1 MDGKAALTPAVC
13 DEATLT
19 PTATSPIRDEA
30 GPVAPPA
37 QVIRD
42 EAALASELERT
53 KTPGVIARAHLAEVR
68 AALYERHR
76 AGAGGI
82 EIVRA
87 LTAAVDDLMRALYR
101 YAEEQ
106 HSQRYSRLNQRLA
119 IVARGGYGR
128 QELNP
133 QSDIDLLFL
142 HDYKP
147 GPYTEIVT
155 ETILHALWDAGL
167 TVGYAVRNSAECIK
181 MAAEDLKEKT
191 ALLDARFLWGDEK
204 LHAQFDKALVN
215 DVLNR
220 NQQSFFKAK
229 LEESRRRHKQYGE
242 SIYLLEPQLKEG
254 EGGFRDLHTAMW
266 LAKVKYKIHAI
277 EELVQKAVITEPE
290 LNEVNKARDF
300 LLRVRNS
307 LHFIS
312 GRHFD
317 QLTFEY
323 QEQIA
328 PMLGFMA
335 TDGTPASAN
344 LMRTYYQQ
352 ASTILSFSEGL
363 IARVTEDTTPARF
376 LRRRSVRQIRPG
388 VAIQGNVI
396 GIASND
402 FFQREPLNLITIF
415 ADCQSHGVELSGS
428 AYQLVRDNLDLID
441 DAMRHDPQTGMA
453 LMGILSGRQ
462 RVAETLEAM
471 HRAGVLGALIPEFGN
486 LYARVLHDLYHIY
499 TVDRHS
505 LAAVRELER
514 LRAGEFKTNNPLLT
528 EVAREYSS
536 LPIIFLALLLHD
548 IGKGHGHDHHE
559 RGAQLTVAVCERMGL
574 DAEEQD
580 LVVFLVRE
588 HLKMSQV
595 AQKGDVDDPNT
606 VEEFAREAGSIDRL
620 KALYLLTFADMRAV
634 APQVYNNWRDMLLSE
649 LYMRSLKTLEHGG
662 REATD
667 PARRLAL
674 VKAGV
679 REQLA
684 AAKAPEAKV
693 NEFLDRMPDRY
704 FLTVPEGDVKLHF
717 DMMRAID
724 ELPLVCRHRHFPD
737 LEFSEFMVV
746 THDQPGLFSK
756 IAGALTANN
765 LNILSA
771 RITTRDDGIALDV
784 FRVSHLGG
792 AGAIAMDEDR
802 WPRVE
807 RDLERVLAGQQDI
820 AALVADSQK
829 IRFGARKFVRRMA
842 SEVTVDNRSSED
854 FTVIDVFTQDRV
866 GLLFAITHTLFELGM
881 KIHIARISTNADQAL
896 DVFYISDA
904 DGNKVTELEQ
914 MRTIKAALLER
925 LEGSA
930 PPVAA
935 ALAAEPLDGSH
946 PPDHGG

>member
-1 MDGKAALTPAVC
+1 VNQTFEVDQPVV
-13 DEATLT
+13 AT
-19 PTATSPIRDEA
+19 
-30 GPVAPPA
+30 PPA
-37 QVIRD
+37 PQIRD
-42 EAALASELERT
+42 EAALIADLART
-53 KTPGVIARAHLAEVR
+53 RTPGVIARSHIETAR
-68 AALYERHR
+68 AVLFERHK

-101 YAEEQ
+101 YAEEE
-106 HSQRYSRLNQRLA
+106 HSLRHSRLNQRLT

-133 QSDIDLLFL
+133 HSDIDLLFL

-147 GPYTEIVT
+147 GPHAEIITEI
-155 ETILHALWDAGL
+155 ILHALWDAGL
-167 TVGYAVRNSAECIK
+167 TVGYAVRNSTQCIK

-191 ALLDARFLWGDEK
+191 AILDARFLGGDEK
-204 LHAQFDKALVN
+204 LYVQFDQALIS

-229 LEESRRRHKQYGE
+229 LEESRKRHKQYGE

-254 EGGFRDLHTAMW
+254 EGGLRDLHTALW
-266 LAKVKYKIHAI
+266 LAKVKYKVHALG
-277 EELVQKAVITEPE
+277 ELVQKAIITEAE
-290 LNEVNKARDF
+290 LNEVTVAQDF
-300 LLRVRNS
+300 LFRVRNS
-307 LHFIS
+307 LHFLS
-312 GRHFD
+312 RRHFD
-317 QLTFEY
+317 QLTFEF

-328 PMLGFMA
+328 PMLGFTG
-335 TDGTPASAN
+335 TDESPASAH

-363 IARVTEDTTPARF
+363 IARVTEDTTPTRF
-376 LRRRSVRQIRPG
+376 LRRRTARQIRPG
-388 VAIQGNVI
+388 VVIQGNVL

-415 ADCQSHGVELSGS
+415 ADCQTHGVELSGS
-428 AYQLVRDNLDLID
+428 AYQLVRDNLELID
-441 DAMRHDPQTGMA
+441 DAMRHDPLTGMA

-514 LRAGEFKTNNPLLT
+514 LRAGEFKTPNPLLT
-528 EVAREYSS
+528 EVAREYTS

-580 LVVFLVRE
+580 LVIFLVRE
-588 HLKMSQV
+588 HLKMSAV

-606 VEEFAREAGSIDRL
+606 VEDFARQAGSIDRL

-634 APQVYNNWRDMLLSE
+634 APHVYNNWRDMLLSE

-674 VKAGV
+674 VKASV
-679 REQLA
+679 RSELTE
-684 AAKAPEAKV
+684 AKASDQEV
-693 NEFLDRMPDRY
+693 NEFLQRMPDRY
-704 FLTVPEGDVKLHF
+704 FLTVPDGDIRLHF
-717 DMMRAID
+717 DMMRALG
-724 ELPLVCRHRHFPD
+724 ERPLVCRHRHFPE

-746 THDQPGLFSK
+746 THDHPGLFSK
-756 IAGALTANN
+756 IAGVLTANN

-784 FRVSHLGG
+784 FRVSHLDG

-807 RDLERVLAGQQDI
+807 RDLERVLSGEKDI
-820 AALVADSQK
+820 EELVAEGQK
-829 IRFGARKFVRRMA
+829 SRFGTRKFMRRMA
-842 SEVTVDNRSSED
+842 TEVTVDNRSSEES
-854 FTVIDVFTQDRV
+854 TVIDVFTQDRV
-866 GLLFAITHTLFELGM
+866 GLLFTITHTLFEFGM
-881 KIHIARISTNADQAL
+881 KIHLARISTNADQAL
-896 DVFYISDA
+896 DVFYISDRE
-904 DGNKVTELEQ
+904 GNKVTDLER
-914 MRTIKAALLER
+914 MRTIKAALIER
-925 LEGSA
+925 LEGKPVTETVRA
-930 PPVAA
+930 PTQSDEAPQ
-935 ALAAEPLDGSH
+935 
-946 PPDHGG
+946 GG